1 MYLGIHIYTVAST
14 NHADWISDNQTPA
27 ILIPMLLVE
36 VINDLSGSR
45 HNLHSIWTVRVTT
58 QSDRRM
64 PLERQL
70 NILARHRCNRRVLKL
85 RRNVLLR
92 LLQSP
97 GPLKLNISFPFHMK
111 RSNTGSSTHFFL
123 RSITSVPSLLYFT
136 SPYASAKKGSPS
148 SFATCS
154 WIVPANPKT
163 GVPFGTAA

>member
-14 NHADWISDNQTPA
+14 NHAGWISDNQAPA

-70 NILARHRCNRRVLKL
+70 NVLARHRCNRRILKL
-85 RRNVLLR
+85 CRNVFLR
-92 LLQSP
+92 LFQSP
-97 GPLKLNISFPFHMK
+97 RPLKLNISFPIHVK
-111 RSNTGSSTHFFL
+111 RSTTGSSTHFFL

-136 SPYASAKKGSPS
+136 SPYASAKKGNPS
-148 SFATCS
+148 SSATCS

-163 GVPFGTAA
+163 GVPFGTAV